1 MPASHRRP
9 DPRLCLATALTLGL
23 LACGRSASPTP
34 HDSAASTSEK
44 SSVGVSDSTPSAG
57 PSPTAAPTASA
68 TASMRGTPSTSAT
81 STPPGGNAGT
91 VPHSTRSGSLTL
103 TVSGDLLWHNST
115 WRTAKSDGHGSYD
128 FAPIFG
134 SVAPIIRAADLS
146 VCHTEVPVAPKGTS
160 YSNYPVFAVP
170 ADVAKGVATVGFDA
184 CSTASNHS
192 WDQGFSGVKATL
204 DALDSAHV
212 AHSGTARSAAEAD
225 RPVILTAHNGLKLGL
240 VSGAYGLNGQSVPK
254 DKSWAWSDA
263 RADHLLARAA
273 AARRAGADVVI
284 VAAHTGEEYQQEPT
298 KEQIQLATRLTAS
311 PDVDM
316 VYCHH
321 SHVVQPW
328 AKVNGK
334 LVIYGLGNLVG
345 NQPSSMPR
353 THEGVVGRA
362 TFDVRSGKASLSRA
376 EYIPVYIGSPSEG
389 PIRIHA
395 VNAELSSGR
404 GNRARLK
411 ETRRQVS
418 RTVRSLGVS
427 GVSER

>member
-1 MPASHRRP
+1 MHLIPHWIPLVAS
-9 DPRLCLATALTLGL
+9 LGL
-23 LACGRSASPTP
+23 LAGGSFA
-34 HDSAASTSEK
+34 SAAEEAFDLWNECAK
-44 SSVGVSDSTPSAG
+44 ACVLDLKDGVRSSR
-57 PSPTAAPTASA
+57 
-68 TASMRGTPSTSAT
+68 M
-81 STPPGGNAGT
+81 
-91 VPHSTRSGSLTL
+91 
-103 TVSGDLLWHNST
+103 
-115 WRTAKSDGHGSYD
+115 
-128 FAPIFG
+128 
-134 SVAPIIRAADLS
+134 SVD
-146 VCHTEVPVAPKGTS
+146 
-160 YSNYPVFAVP
+160 P
-170 ADVAKGVATVGFDA
+170 AIAEDVAFAESRIRRETIAAEGWKWIGVTVDFPYGHTNDLRELEGRPVDL
-184 CSTASNHS
+184 T
-192 WDQGFSGVKATL
+192 DDEQATL

-345 NQPSSMPR
+345 
-353 THEGVVGRA
+353 
-362 TFDVRSGKASLSRA
+362 
-376 EYIPVYIGSPSEG
+376 
-389 PIRIHA
+389 
-395 VNAELSSGR
+395 
-404 GNRARLK
+404 
-411 ETRRQVS
+411 
-418 RTVRSLGVS
+418 
-427 GVSER
+427 

>member
-1 MPASHRRP
+1 
-9 DPRLCLATALTLGL
+9 
-23 LACGRSASPTP
+23 
-34 HDSAASTSEK
+34 
-44 SSVGVSDSTPSAG
+44 
-57 PSPTAAPTASA
+57 
-68 TASMRGTPSTSAT
+68 MRGTSGTSAT
-81 STPPGGNAGT
+81 PTPPGGNAGT

-254 DKSWAWSDA
+254 D
-263 RADHLLARAA
+263 L
-273 AARRAGADVVI
+273 
-284 VAAHTGEEYQQEPT
+284 
-298 KEQIQLATRLTAS
+298 
-311 PDVDM
+311 
-316 VYCHH
+316 
-321 SHVVQPW
+321 
-328 AKVNGK
+328 
-334 LVIYGLGNLVG
+334 
-345 NQPSSMPR
+345 
-353 THEGVVGRA
+353 
-362 TFDVRSGKASLSRA
+362 SL
-376 EYIPVYIGSPSEG
+376 
-389 PIRIHA
+389 IHI
-395 VNAELSSGR
+395 
-404 GNRARLK
+404 
-411 ETRRQVS
+411 
-418 RTVRSLGVS
+418 
-427 GVSER
+427 